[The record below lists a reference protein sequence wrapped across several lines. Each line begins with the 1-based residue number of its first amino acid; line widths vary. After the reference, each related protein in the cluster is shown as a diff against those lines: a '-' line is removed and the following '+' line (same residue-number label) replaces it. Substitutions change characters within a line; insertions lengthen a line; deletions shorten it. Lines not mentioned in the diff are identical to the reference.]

1 MASDKLR
8 VGFVGSGAIAQGAH
22 FPGWR
27 ELGDTEIVAICDIIP
42 ETAAKAAEIAG
53 VPKKNVFADYNK
65 MLEKVELDIVDVCT
79 PNCYHKGPTVAA
91 LDAGCH
97 VIVEKPVATSAAEVE
112 EMIAAKNRSKK
123 LLMVAQS
130 MRFGGEALAAKRFVD
145 EGGMGRIYWAQAEL
159 LRPRGVPAW
168 GAFISGEMSAGGP
181 CYDLGVHIL
190 DLCLHLMGFPE
201 PVRVS
206 ANIWVEISDKPSL
219 MKHDPKKFTVP
230 DELAAGFIRFE
241 DGACISLATSWAVN
255 APGGTNKMFLAG
267 TKAGISSPPLTV
279 VREEHGMLT
288 NATAQ
293 VLPEAGIKSHS
304 EEIRQFVEAVRTGGP
319 SPVPPEQA
327 LITQRILDGIYAS
340 AEKGREVKV

>member
-1 MASDKLR
+1 M
-8 VGFVGSGAIAQGAH
+8 
-22 FPGWR
+22 
-27 ELGDTEIVAICDIIP
+27 GDTEIVAVCDIIP
-42 ETAAKAAEIAG
+42 ETAAKAAEMAG

-97 VIVEKPVATSAAEVE
+97 VIVEKPVATSVAEVE

-130 MRFGGEALAAKRFVD
+130 VRFGGEALAAKRFVD

-267 TKAGISSPPLTV
+267 TKAGISSPPLTI

>member
-8 VGFVGSGAIAQGAH
+8 VGFVGAGGIAQGAH
-22 FPGWR
+22 YPGWQA
-27 ELGDTEIVAICDIIP
+27 LDDTEIVAICDIIP
-42 ETAAKAAEIAG
+42 ETAARAAASAG
-53 VPKKNVFADYNK
+53 VPKKSIFADYNE

-97 VIVEKPVATSAAEVE
+97 VIVEKPVATSTAEVE

-130 MRFGGEALAAKRFVD
+130 MRFGGEALAAKRFV
-145 EGGMGRIYWAQAEL
+145 EAGGMGRIYWAQAEL

-168 GAFISGEMSAGGP
+168 GTFISREMSDGGP
-181 CYDLGVHIL
+181 CYDLAVHVL
-190 DLCLHLMGFPE
+190 DLCLHLMDFPE
-201 PVRVS
+201 PSRVS
-206 ANIWVEISDKPSL
+206 ANIWVEISDKPSI

-241 DGACISLATSWAVN
+241 DGACISLQTSWAVN
-255 APGGTNKMFLAG
+255 APAGTHKVFLAG
-267 TKAGISSPPLTV
+267 TKAGISSPPLTI
-279 VREEHGMLT
+279 VREEYGMLT

-293 VLPEAGIKSHS
+293 VLPESGIKSHQ
-304 EEIRQFVEAVRTGGP
+304 EEIRQFVEAIQTGGP

-327 LITQRILDGIYAS
+327 IITQRILDGIYES
-340 AEKGREVKV
+340 AAKGREVKV